1 MKSEFNLKK
10 QKGWNEI
17 MTDKEMRLELKENG
31 VKDNPFDVMLHHSLE
46 LTRDLLFAC
55 HRLKN
60 PEIPE
65 QICTNNDKLN
75 SCMDKITEEF
85 SKLLSMSDETIA
97 MCRETSYY
105 YQQENFNKMNEG
117 LLEFERDME
126 TVWSRCVPSR
136 NDRYEQIRLGI
147 ESDEYKRL
155 IELRNIITK
164 SEELSSADDRY
175 LHSLCDVIS
184 RPEKCVPCW
193 MTQEELEKK
202 QEIIKKYNLSEDDV
216 EYMISYRNSKNR
228 K

>member
-1 MKSEFNLKK
+1 
-10 QKGWNEI
+10 
-17 MTDKEMRLELKENG
+17 MTDKEMRLELKENR
-31 VKDNPFDVMLHHSLE
+31 VKDKPFDVMLYHSLE

-65 QICTNNDKLN
+65 QICTNKDRLN

-85 SKLLSMSDETIA
+85 SKLLSMSDETVA
-97 MCRETSYY
+97 MCRETSCY
-105 YQQENFNKMNEG
+105 YQQDNFNKMNES

-126 TVWSRCVPSR
+126 TVWSKCAPSR
-136 NDRYEQIRLGI
+136 NDRYERIRLGV

-155 IELRNIITK
+155 LELRNIITE
-164 SEELSSADDRY
+164 SEELSLVDDRY
-175 LHSLCDVIS
+175 LYSMCDVIS
-184 RPEKCVPCW
+184 RPKECVPCW

-202 QEIIKKYNLSEDDV
+202 QEIIKKYSLSEDDV

>member
-1 MKSEFNLKK
+1 
-10 QKGWNEI
+10 

-31 VKDNPFDVMLHHSLE
+31 VKDNPFDVMLHYSLE

-65 QICTNNDKLN
+65 QICTNKDRLN
-75 SCMDKITEEF
+75 SYMDKIIEEF
-85 SKLLSMSDETIA
+85 SKLLSMSDEAVA
-97 MCRETSYY
+97 MCRETSCYY
-105 YQQENFNKMNEG
+105 HQDNFNKMNES

-126 TVWSRCVPSR
+126 TVLSKCVPSR
-136 NDRYEQIRLGI
+136 NDRYEQIRLGV

-155 IELRNIITK
+155 LELRNIITE
-164 SEELSSADDRY
+164 SEELSSVSDGY
-175 LHSLCDVIS
+175 LQSMCDVIS
-184 RPEKCVPCW
+184 RPEECVPCW
-193 MTQEELEKK
+193 MAQEELEKK
-202 QEIIKKYNLSEDDV
+202 QEIIKKYSLLEDDI